1 MRCPHGQCHGATHG
15 GTVGAATGTWRGPC
29 GRSVVCSGGPL
40 PGSYGCQW
48 RSPSQQDGGGV
59 RDPGDLPSRAG
70 QRKDGCG
77 RDHGSGSWWLPLY
90 RCCTS
95 LQSDIGADTPK
106 LPDSYLESLRAGV
119 AKSVNAA
126 VLKTAARKGLRV
138 QLPPPAVPIDSN
150 PREMPQCA
158 VLWTNARCYGGAATW

>member
-1 MRCPHGQCHGATHG
+1 M
-15 GTVGAATGTWRGPC
+15 
-29 GRSVVCSGGPL
+29 
-40 PGSYGCQW
+40 
-48 RSPSQQDGGGV
+48 
-59 RDPGDLPSRAG
+59 RDPGIYAHVLAIGRTDAAAITDRVLGGCRCTDAVLASRA
-70 QRKDGCG
+70 
-77 RDHGSGSWWLPLY
+77 
-90 RCCTS
+90 
-95 LQSDIGADTPK
+95 SDIGADTPK

-158 VLWTNARCYGGAATW
+158 VRWTNARCYGGAATW